1 MKPFVEGSVSEGIRK
16 RERTLDHPDLHR
28 ISRQHLDHIEAEG
41 NVGHIK
47 EPQPVKGSP
56 SDKLLL
62 LPIHGIKGAA
72 KFFGSAGLHLGK
84 DKRVMVPADE
94 IDFPSRRCAEVSAE
108 NLPTKPFQMA

>member
-16 RERTLDHPDLHR
+16 RERTLDHPDLHG

-41 NVGHIK
+41 NVGHLQ
-47 EPQPVKGSP
+47 ESEPVKRSTA
-56 SDKLLL
+56 DKLLL
-62 LPIHGIKGAA
+62 LPIHGIKGTA

-84 DKRVMVPADE
+84 DKRVMIPADE
-94 IDFPSRRCAEVSAE
+94 IDLPSPRCAEISAE